1 MTNKD
6 IVTKLYMDFSSEE
19 RLMLGIKP
27 ITTVQTM
34 AQADRVIVEDELLD
48 YLRDFFNGIYDGEPI
63 PEVFSNALIEWKN
76 PHALVRMYVSFPK
89 DKTEW
94 VYIDIFI
101 GWRFFG
107 KLIYPNL
114 KMDDSERN
122 EEGRFMTYTPFLTM
136 QQEFPADF
144 LHQLIPAVKDIFTYA
159 YLYVKAN
166 QEEKAI
172 YKEEKLPKP
181 QEDRGVKKGKKSGR
195 KKKKDVSSKLERD
208 KVYVPTRR
216 IYTVRKTETTERR
229 LSEYVYSRW
238 KVRGYS
244 YRRKD
249 GKIVNVKEHYAFRH
263 LPNQG
268 IDKEGT
274 DFILRKPEND
284 DKK

>member
-6 IVTKLYMDFSSEE
+6 IVTKFCMDFSSEE
-19 RLMLGIKP
+19 HLALGLKP
-27 ITTVQTM
+27 VKTVQTM
-34 AQADRVIVEDELLD
+34 AQADRIIVEDELLD

-76 PHALVRMYVSFPK
+76 PHALVRMYVTFPK
-89 DKTEW
+89 DKKEW
-94 VYIDIFI
+94 IFI
-101 GWRFFG
+101 DVFVGWKFIG
-107 KLIYPNL
+107 KLLYPNV

-122 EEGRFMTYTPFLTM
+122 EDGRFVIYTPFLTM
-136 QQEFPADF
+136 QEDFPKDF
-144 LHQLIPAVKDIFTYA
+144 LRQLIPSVKDIFSYA

-166 QEEKAI
+166 KEIQEV
-172 YKEEKLPKP
+172 YKEEKLPKTKEA
-181 QEDRGVKKGKKSGR
+181 QNIKKGKKSGG
-195 KKKKDVSSKLERD
+195 KKKTNSKLERD

-216 IYTVRKTETTERR
+216 IYTIRKTENTERR

-249 GKIVNVKEHYAFRH
+249 GKVVNVKEHYAFRH

-274 DFILRKPEND
+274 DFILRKPEN
-284 DKK
+284 

>member
-6 IVTKLYMDFSSEE
+6 IVTKFCMDFSSEE
-19 RLMLGIKP
+19 HLALGLKP
-27 ITTVQTM
+27 VKTVQTM
-34 AQADRVIVEDELLD
+34 AQADRIIVEDELLD

-76 PHALVRMYVSFPK
+76 PHALVRMYVTFPK
-89 DKTEW
+89 NKKEW
-94 VYIDIFI
+94 IFI
-101 GWRFFG
+101 DVFVGWKFIG
-107 KLIYPNL
+107 KLLYPNV

-122 EEGRFMTYTPFLTM
+122 EDGRFVIYTPFLTM
-136 QQEFPADF
+136 QEDFPKDF
-144 LHQLIPAVKDIFTYA
+144 LRQLIPSVKDIFSYA

-166 QEEKAI
+166 KEIQEV

-181 QEDRGVKKGKKSGR
+181 KEAQDIKKGKKSGG
-195 KKKKDVSSKLERD
+195 KKKTNSKLERD

-216 IYTVRKTETTERR
+216 IYTIRKTENTERR

-249 GKIVNVKEHYAFRH
+249 GKVVNVKEHYAFRH

-274 DFILRKPEND
+274 DFILRKPEN
-284 DKK
+284 

>member
-1 MTNKD
+1 MTNRE
-6 IVTKLYMDFSSEE
+6 IITKLYMDFSSAE
-19 RLMLGIKP
+19 RLTLGTKAV
-27 ITTVQTM
+27 TTVQNM
-34 AQADRVIVEDELLD
+34 AQSDRILVEDELLD

-76 PHALVRMYVSFPK
+76 PHALVRMYVTFPK
-89 DKTEW
+89 EKTEW
-94 VYIDIFI
+94 VYIDVFI
-101 GWRFFG
+101 GWRFLG
-107 KLIYPNL
+107 KLLFPNV

-122 EEGRFMTYTPFLTM
+122 EDGRFMTYTPFLTM
-136 QQEFPADF
+136 QQDFPAEF

-166 QEEKAI
+166 KETKEI

-181 QEDRGVKKGKKSGR
+181 QEDRGGKKGKKSSG
-195 KKKKDVSSKLERD
+195 KKKNDGNSKPERD

-249 GKIVNVKEHYAFRH
+249 GRIVNVKEHYAFRH
-263 LPNQG
+263 LPNKG

-274 DFILRKPEND
+274 DYILRKPEDD